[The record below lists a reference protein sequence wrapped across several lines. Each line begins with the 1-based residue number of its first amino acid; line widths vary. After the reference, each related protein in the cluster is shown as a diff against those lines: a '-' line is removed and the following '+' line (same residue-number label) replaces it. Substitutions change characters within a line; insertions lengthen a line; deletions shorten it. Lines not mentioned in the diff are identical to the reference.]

1 MAVNFW
7 GSVYCTKYA
16 LPYILKSNG
25 SVVGV
30 SSIAGY
36 KGLPG
41 RTAYSASKFALQGFL
56 ESLRIENLKNKLHVL
71 IICPGFTNS
80 NIRKKALQGDGS
92 QQGESPRSEQKMMS
106 SEKVALEM
114 IKAIKK
120 RKDTLVL
127 TNSGKLTVLL
137 NKFFS
142 KFVDKL
148 VFNHM
153 SKEPGSPF

>member
-1 MAVNFW
+1 M
-7 GSVYCTKYA
+7 
-16 LPYILKSNG
+16 
-25 SVVGV
+25 
-30 SSIAGY
+30 
-36 KGLPG
+36 GLF
-41 RTAYSASKFALQGFL
+41 RIVENRKF
-56 ESLRIENLKNKLHVL
+56 KNKLHVL